1 MARATRQGKASGT
14 DRAVGNGD
22 GKSGGDSAG
31 GGAFGALGRLA
42 VRRPWYIVAAWVIA
56 FVVMAGFA
64 QKLQG
69 RLGQGGWDVPGSESL
84 RVQNLVE
91 QRFGEQGA
99 TAIVAVRAAGSTV
112 SDPAYKAVL
121 ARVTSNV
128 EGVSHVAGVLW
139 SDDREFV
146 SPDRHT
152 TYMVVGLAGDQN
164 QNLVTARAVAVAAAR
179 DVPGGFQVETGG
191 ASAFYNRFNDISKE
205 GLSKAEEASFPITL
219 AVLLLAFATV
229 VAAGLPLL
237 LAIVSLVVTLGALY
251 FLAGVT
257 NMSVYVTNTASVIGI
272 GVGIDYA
279 LFVVT
284 RFREE
289 LRRGRSVADAIP
301 ITLATS
307 GRAVTLSGLTVIIAL
322 FGMFLVNV
330 QAFRSMAIGSMSVVA
345 VAVIGAL
352 TLIPAL
358 LRLLGNRVNALKIPW
373 LSRQASPGTGF
384 WHQWAM
390 AVMRRPWRYAI
401 ACLVVLLTLAAPLFS
416 MRMGQSGPKTLPAG
430 EGPRVANE
438 MLAAGFGAGVTGP
451 VSIVV
456 TTPGGATTPANLAAI
471 DRLSRALEADPGT
484 ASVTSL
490 TTLLPGAPVS
500 SYERLYAGGVSGL
513 PAPLQRTA
521 QALVDWRGG
530 AGMTR
535 VTVVGK
541 ASPETRQAESF
552 VQRIRD
558 DIIPATGL
566 LGRAIVGGETA
577 FNLDLEHTITGTLP
591 FMVLTVLALSF
602 ILLTMAFRSVI
613 LPLKAIVMNLLSVGA
628 AYGLMT
634 AIFQWGW
641 GQSILGFT
649 SEGNISLFVPMFLFC
664 ILFGLSMDYEVFL
677 MTRIREE
684 YYRTGSNEL
693 AVARGL
699 ESSARPITSAAL
711 IMVTVFAAFA
721 SSRLLPFKEMGFG
734 LAAAVFID
742 ATIVRTVLVPAA
754 MKLMGDWNWWMPR
767 WLDRLLPSIA
777 LESEREPEPATPDLE
792 RVERTRGD
800 RTSSPG

>member
-1 MARATRQGKASGT
+1 MARATRETNARGA
-14 DRAVGNGD
+14 DRAVGDGSGSSGD
-22 GKSGGDSAG
+22 GSGKGGAG
-31 GGAFGALGRLA
+31 GGVFMGLGRLA
-42 VRRPWYIVAAWVIA
+42 VRRPWYVVAVWVIA

-69 RLGQGGWDVPGSESL
+69 RLGQGGWNVPGSESL
-84 RVQNLVE
+84 RVQNLVQ
-91 QRFGEQGA
+91 QRFGEQAA
-99 TAIVAVRAAGSTV
+99 TAIIAIHGSDATV
-112 SDPAYKAVL
+112 SDPTYRAVL
-121 ARVTSNV
+121 ARVNTDVS
-128 EGVSHVAGVLW
+128 GVPHVGAILW
-139 SDDREFV
+139 ANDREFV
-146 SPDRHT
+146 SADGHT
-152 TYMVVGLAGDQN
+152 TYLVVGLTGDQN
-164 QNLVTARAVAVAAAR
+164 QTLVTARAVALAAAR
-179 DVPGGFQVETGG
+179 DVPAGFKVETGG

-205 GLSKAEEASFPITL
+205 GLAKAEEASFPITL

-251 FLAGVT
+251 FLAGIT

-301 ITLATS
+301 LTLATS

-345 VAVIGAL
+345 VAVLGAL

-358 LRLLGNRVNALKIPW
+358 LRLLGHRVNALKIPW

-390 AVMRRPWRYAI
+390 AVMRRPWTYTI

-416 MRMGQSGPKTLPAG
+416 MRMGQSGPKTLPPG

-456 TTPGGATTPANLAAI
+456 TTPGGATTPANLATI
-471 DRLSRALEADPGT
+471 DRLSRALQADPGT

-490 TTLLPGAPVS
+490 TTLVPGASVS
-500 SYERLYAGGVSGL
+500 TYERLYAGGPTNV
-513 PAPLQRTA
+513 PAPLARTIGS
-521 QALVDWRGG
+521 LVDWKNG

-552 VQRIRD
+552 VQGIRD
-558 DIIPATGL
+558 DVIPAAGL
-566 LGRAIVGGETA
+566 AGRAIVGGETA
-577 FNLDLEHTITGTLP
+577 FNLDLEHAITGTLP

-602 ILLTMAFRSVI
+602 ILLTMAFRSLI

-641 GQSILGFT
+641 GQSVLGFT

-767 WLDRLLPSIA
+767 WLDRLLPAIA
-777 LESEREPEPATPDLE
+777 LETEREPEATSPDLE
-792 RVERTRGD
+792 RV
-800 RTSSPG
+800 

>member
-1 MARATRQGKASGT
+1 MARATRRTEAPDT
-14 DRAVGNGD
+14 DRAVGNGK
-22 GKSGGDSAG
+22 GRGRPAGG
-31 GGAFGALGRLA
+31 GGAFGALGRFA
-42 VRRPWYIVAAWVIA
+42 VRRPWYIVVAWALA
-56 FVVMAGFA
+56 FLVMAGFA

-84 RVQNLVE
+84 RVSNLVE

-99 TAIVAVRAAGSTV
+99 TAIVAVHSSTATV
-112 SDPAYKAVL
+112 PDPAYRAVL
-121 ARVTSNV
+121 ARLTSNV
-128 EGVSHVAGVLW
+128 KGVADVGQVLW
-139 SDDREFV
+139 ANDREFV
-146 SPDRHT
+146 SPDGHT
-152 TYMVVGLAGDQN
+152 TYLVVGLTGDQN
-164 QNLVTARAVAVAAAR
+164 QNLVSARAVALAASRGA
-179 DVPGGFQVETGG
+179 PAGFRIETGG

-289 LRRGRSVADAIP
+289 LRRGRTVADAIP
-301 ITLATS
+301 LTLATS

-345 VAVIGAL
+345 VAVLGAL

-358 LRLLGNRVNALKIPW
+358 LRLLGHRVNWLKIPW
-373 LSRQASPGTGF
+373 LSRHASPGTGF

-390 AVMRRPWRYAI
+390 AVMRRPWTYTI
-401 ACLVVLLTLAAPLFS
+401 ACLVVLLALAAPLFS
-416 MRMGQSGPKTLPAG
+416 MRMGQSGPKTLPPG

-471 DRLSRALEADPGT
+471 DRLSRALRADPGT

-490 TTLLPGAPVS
+490 TTLVPGAS
-500 SYERLYAGGVSGL
+500 LAAYEGLYAGGPSSAP
-513 PAPLQRTA
+513 PALSRTVGSLA
-521 QALVDWRGG
+521 DWKDG

-535 VTVVGK
+535 ITVVGK
-541 ASPETRQAESF
+541 ASPETKPAEAF

-558 DIIPATGL
+558 DIVPASGL
-566 LGRAIVGGETA
+566 AGRALVGGETA
-577 FNLDLEHTITGTLP
+577 FNLDLEHTITSTLP
-591 FMVLTVLALSF
+591 LMVLTVLALSF
-602 ILLTMAFRSVI
+602 ILLTMAFRSLI

-641 GQSILGFT
+641 GSSILGFT

-767 WLDRLLPSIA
+767 WLDRLLPAIA
-777 LESEREPEPATPDLE
+777 LESEHEPDPADPQLE
-792 RVERTRGD
+792 RV
-800 RTSSPG
+800 